1 MVDTETANV
10 ENEYNLFLRSFDLSN
25 EEEKQRAGIIINY
38 IIRQLNNE
46 SLRGVVDYYQYRTLV
61 LQAVRGLFKL
71 IYLDFFDATADEKR
85 MERLVHADVV
95 FASSENFM
103 LMLFTRVF
111 MGKDRELIVKQIEAA
126 RPLLVSKQ

>member
-1 MVDTETANV
+1 MVDTETTNI
-10 ENEYNLFLRSFDLSN
+10 ENEYNLFLRSFDLGN

-71 IYLDFFDATADEKR
+71 IYLDFFDATADSKR